1 MGEMVVLVVAVGDGG
16 GGEGVGDVGGGGVG
30 FFGKLMRNMSFRISL
45 NTGKYEGLLPSKMFS
60 SRRWWYCF
68 HMLTFTSKLF
78 QPFIR
83 LVLSL
88 VDGVVIHFFCSVCV
102 YMF

>member
-60 SRRWWYCF
+60 PRRW
-68 HMLTFTSKLF
+68 
-78 QPFIR
+78 
-83 LVLSL
+83 
-88 VDGVVIHFFCSVCV
+88 
-102 YMF
+102 